1 MSRGRAG
8 RLRVVVLAL
17 EWPSPSRHAGGV
29 GRYAKRLCEW
39 LSCHVDLTVVT
50 GPEPEPMEGDGRLV
64 VVDTAHPG
72 GRFARYYV
80 APVRAARVVDELA
93 PDIVHSHG
101 DDWPLVLRARPPAP
115 VVRTYHGRSAAEAR
129 SGPLLRR
136 ANHVVLAGIEQACRP
151 RYAVAVGTGPDSASA
166 FRCERLI
173 PPVLG
178 LEPGADQAKD
188 DRPLVVFIGG
198 FRTRKR
204 GELALQAVAEARR
217 AVPALRF
224 AVVGPSAE
232 RARYPEWVEF
242 HDRLDDAAVRV
253 LVGRSW
259 VLLAPSTYEGFGIP
273 VWEAM
278 AAGTPV
284 VATPSPGIDFLAH
297 GGSCA
302 VVGDRG
308 LGAELVGLLR
318 GDRRLARQAAAGLA
332 RAREVAR
339 LGRPE
344 QYLELYEKA
353 AAR

>member
-1 MSRGRAG
+1 MSGGRAG

-64 VVDTAHPG
+64 VVDTTRPG

-80 APVRAARVVDELA
+80 APLRAARVVDELA

-101 DDWPLVLRARPPAP
+101 DDWPLVLRSRRHAP

-129 SGPLLRR
+129 SGPPLRR
-136 ANHVVLAGIEQACRP
+136 TNHVVLAGIEQICRS
-151 RYAVAVGTGPDSASA
+151 RYAAAVGTGPDSASA

-178 LEPGADQAKD
+178 LEADLAPAKD
-188 DRPLVVFIGG
+188 DVPLAMFIGG
-198 FRTRKR
+198 FSTRKR
-204 GELALQAVAEARR
+204 GELALRAVTEARR
-217 AVPALRF
+217 SVPGLRF
-224 AVVGPSAE
+224 AVVGPSTE
-232 RARYPEWVEF
+232 RDRYPAWVEF
-242 HDRLDDAAVRV
+242 HDRLDDAAVRL
-253 LVGRSW
+253 LVRRSW
-259 VLLAPSTYEGFGIP
+259 VLIAPSTYEGFGIP

-278 AAGTPV
+278 ASGTPV
-284 VATPSPGIDFLAH
+284 LATPSPGIDFLAN

-302 VVGDRG
+302 VVADGS
-308 LGAELVGLLR
+308 LGTELVELLR
-318 GDRRLARQAAAGLA
+318 GDERRASQAAGGLA
-332 RAREVAR
+332 RALEVAR
-339 LGRPE
+339 MGQPE